1 MSESQL
7 VPEITEKEDATND
20 SSSTLHYEK
29 ILKDLRFIG
38 QVKWFNTKAGYG
50 FITVCGND
58 FLGKEVGTQLQS
70 ASQEDASMT
79 ENLTNSL
86 NLFKGND
93 IFVHYS
99 AITAEN
105 AQYKFLLQGEYVEFS
120 IIGTDGGKYEYHAAK
135 VSGIRGGTIMCETK
149 KTYISNQPE
158 RQSVKSLT
166 YVDNK
171 GMRHYSKFGSKRPTD
186 NLHSQATEKSSNTRE
201 TSQTKLVPPRPGG
214 VMNDLLF
221 CSENNI
227 SIPLFNTSHVN
238 ENDNQGEFKT
248 VSRGRKRPKNI
259 V

>member
-7 VPEITEKEDATND
+7 ASEITQKEDATND
-20 SSSTLHYEK
+20 SSSLKYEEF
-29 ILKDLRFIG
+29 LKDVRFIG

-58 FLGKEVGTQLQS
+58 FLGKEVGTQS
-70 ASQEDASMT
+70 ASQEDISMT
-79 ENLTNSL
+79 EKIMNSL

-99 AITAEN
+99 AISAEN

-149 KTYISNQPE
+149 KTYMSNQPE
-158 RQSVKSLT
+158 RQSGKSIT
-166 YVDNK
+166 YVDKK
-171 GMRHYSKFGSKRPTD
+171 GVRHYSKFGSRRPAD
-186 NLHSQATEKSSNTRE
+186 NNEKTQEPSQQKSA
-201 TSQTKLVPPRPGG
+201 PPR
-214 VMNDLLF
+214 NDDLLF
-221 CSENNI
+221 CSENNV

-238 ENDNQGEFKT
+238 EKDNQGEFKT
-248 VSRGRKRPKNI
+248 VVRGRNRPKKN